1 MKAHNIILSVV
12 LSMMCFTSCKDNGT
26 FWGKTNYYDNF
37 LFVKYEPVRME
48 QTLVFDFNEDAQ
60 RLFNGDI
67 NFEVVE
73 KNANGAFNVAQNIK
87 LYKNNKACSNN
98 ILSINK
104 YDKPVTVG
112 IEFTDKATDGSH
124 TLFLREKGTSGIDRI
139 DYQVL
144 GTGIYVT
151 KNKDMNPLLLSLMWF
166 AIIVLG
172 ICIIWII
179 MLKPLLYESFKVKQ
193 LIITTDSFNST
204 KIRGC
209 KQVICSNK
217 KQKQSFIN
225 ELFIGKRVFVQDEFF
240 TADLIITPRDKK
252 TVRVK
257 TPLGF
262 EATNTSVSIGETM
275 TIINATITPNI
286 TATILIN

>member
-1 MKAHNIILSVV
+1 MKAHNIILSVA
-12 LSMMCFTSCKDNGT
+12 LSVMCFTSCKDNGT

-37 LFVKYEPVRME
+37 LFVKYEPVQME

-73 KNANGAFNVAQNIK
+73 KNANGAFNVVQNIK
-87 LYKNNKACSNN
+87 LYKNHKACCDN

-104 YDKPVTVG
+104 NDKQVTVG
-112 IEFTDKATDGSH
+112 IEFTDNATGGSH

-139 DYQVL
+139 DYQELV
-144 GTGIYVT
+144 TGICVT
-151 KNKDMNPLLLSLMWF
+151 KNKDMNPLLLGLMWL

-172 ICIIWII
+172 TCIVWII
-179 MLKPLLYESFKVKQ
+179 FLKSLLYESFKVKR
-193 LIITTDSFNST
+193 LIITTDRFKST
-204 KIRGC
+204 NIKGC
-209 KQVICSNK
+209 KQVVCTNK
-217 KQKQSFIN
+217 KQMQSFIN
-225 ELFIGKRVFVQDEFF
+225 QIFTGKIVFVQDEFF
-240 TADLIITPRDKK
+240 TADLMITPRDKK

-262 EATNTSVSIGETM
+262 ETTSTSMSIGETM
-275 TIINATITPNI
+275 TIKNATVTPST
-286 TATILIN
+286 TATIQIN